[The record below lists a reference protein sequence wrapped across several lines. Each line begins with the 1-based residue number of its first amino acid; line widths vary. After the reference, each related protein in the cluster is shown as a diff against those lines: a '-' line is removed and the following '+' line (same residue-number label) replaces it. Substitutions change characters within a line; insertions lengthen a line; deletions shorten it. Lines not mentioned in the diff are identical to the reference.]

1 MSRRAIVAALA
12 GLALVGA
19 AGCGGDDDIS
29 EAVESARTEAEARL
43 DEARADLES
52 KVDEIRDEVSADVEE
67 SLEDVRRA
75 IDDVEDSTREELEQ
89 ARDELQQAR
98 DELEPKVDE
107 ALGDA
112 RGLADAL
119 DAIERMLE
127 RIEDELRDLG

>member
-1 MSRRAIVAALA
+1 M
-12 GLALVGA
+12 
-19 AGCGGDDDIS
+19 
-29 EAVESARTEAEARL
+29 
-43 DEARADLES
+43 
-52 KVDEIRDEVSADVEE
+52 SADVEE

-89 ARDELQQAR
+89 GQRDELQQAR
-98 DELEPKVDE
+98 DEFRAKDE